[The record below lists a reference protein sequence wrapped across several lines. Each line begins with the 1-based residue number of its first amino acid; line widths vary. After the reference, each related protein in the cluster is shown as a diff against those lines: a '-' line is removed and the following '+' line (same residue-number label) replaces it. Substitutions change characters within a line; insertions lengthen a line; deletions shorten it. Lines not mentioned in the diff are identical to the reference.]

1 MRKSRL
7 FLVINCF
14 ILSMGFYL
22 NGLYYPSWSQNHS
35 KNNFLNYNSLLNSS
49 NSSTWSRIWEV
60 DSSIG
65 EEIVTDLS
73 NNVYIVG
80 RIYYNFDNLIFNIK
94 YDKYGYEQWN
104 ITWKFNSTCDIA
116 GFTADTQYNIYNLV
130 NLHYQEKS
138 ILMKIDKTGKSVWN
152 KTIAGDAE
160 CIYLDKHDNI
170 YISGYIWDGSRD
182 ELHIYLKKFN
192 KNGISQCNHSFLMD
206 DIINLFGVPCT
217 IMVDHLN
224 QTYMAGILFTNGF
237 KDGDIH
243 SFGRYHPAPLIFTCI
258 YNSSGNL
265 VSYNMWRILD
275 YYISTSMIF
284 DTSSNLYLIGAD
296 KLISRNIILK
306 YSSSGHLLLTTPD
319 WQKDAI
325 VDSSEFWERITLD
338 SYNNIYCC
346 GTNHY
351 FTGKPNSEFYLVKF
365 NNEGNF
371 EFDGAWNNLCDA
383 WCRDIYIDSNLS
395 IYLTGNR
402 DKRALVLKNPVFGE
416 FSNPPYINPYITI
429 NLIITLASIFGI
441 LGMVGVYFYIRFRKR
456 SH

>member
-14 ILSMGFYL
+14 ILSMGFL
-22 NGLYYPSWSQNHS
+22 LIGLYYPSWSQNHS

-80 RIYYNFDNLIFNIK
+80 RIYENFDDSIFNIK

-104 ITWKFNSTCDIA
+104 TIWKFNSPCDIA
-116 GFTADTQYNIYNLV
+116 GFTVDTQYNIYNLV
-130 NLHYQEKS
+130 KLQYHDKS

-152 KTIAGDAE
+152 KTIAGDAR

-170 YISGYIWDGSRD
+170 YISGNIWDGSKD

-192 KNGISQCNHSFLMD
+192 KNGISQYNHSFLMD
-206 DIINLFGVPCT
+206 DFINSFGYPCT

-224 QTYMAGILFTNGF
+224 QTYVAGILFTSGF
-237 KDGDIH
+237 NDENYH
-243 SFGRYHPAPLIFTCI
+243 SFGRYTSAPHIFTCI

-296 KLISRNIILK
+296 KLISRNMVLK
-306 YSSSGHLLLTTPD
+306 YNSSGYLQLTTLD

-325 VDSSEFWERITLD
+325 VYSIEFWAHIALD
-338 SYNNIYCC
+338 SYNNIYCG
-346 GTNHY
+346 GTNYY
-351 FTGKPNSEFYLVKF
+351 FTGKPNNELYLVKF
-365 NNEGNF
+365 NNEGNL
-371 EFDGAWNNLCDA
+371 EFDGAWNLGDA
-383 WCRDIYIDSNLS
+383 WCGDIYIDSNLS
-395 IYLTGNR
+395 IYLTGVR
-402 DKRALVLKNPVFGE
+402 DKRALVLKNPIFGE
-416 FSNPPYINPYITI
+416 FSNPPYIDI
-429 NLIITLASIFGI
+429 NLIITLISIFGI
-441 LGMVGVYFYIRFRKR
+441 SGMVGIYFYIRFRKR
-456 SH
+456 SR

>member
-7 FLVINCF
+7 FLAINCF
-14 ILSMGFYL
+14 ILSMGFL
-22 NGLYYPSWSQNHS
+22 LTGLYYPFWSQNHS

-49 NSSTWSRIWEV
+49 NPSTWSQIWEV
-60 DSSIG
+60 DSSVG

-80 RIYYNFDNLIFNIK
+80 RIYEYPEDSIFNIK

-104 ITWKFNSTCDIA
+104 TTWKFDSNCDIA
-116 GFTADTQYNIYNLV
+116 GFTADTQYHIYNLV
-130 NLHYQEKS
+130 KFYYPEKKS
-138 ILMKIDKTGKSVWN
+138 ILMKIDNTGKSVWN
-152 KTIAGDAE
+152 KTIAGDAG

-206 DIINLFGVPCT
+206 DIINLFGFPCT

-224 QTYMAGILFTNGF
+224 QTYVAGILWTSGF
-237 KDGDIH
+237 KDEHYH

-265 VSYNMWRILD
+265 VSYNMWSILD
-275 YYISTSMIF
+275 YYISSIMIF

-306 YSSSGHLLLTTPD
+306 YNSSGHLQFTTPD

-325 VDSSEFWERITLD
+325 VDSSEFWEHITLD
-338 SYNNIYCC
+338 SYNNIYCG

-351 FTGKPNSEFYLVKF
+351 FTGKPNSELYLVKF

-371 EFDGAWNNLCDA
+371 EFDGAWNNLSDT

-395 IYLTGNR
+395 VYLTGDR
-402 DKRALVLKNPVFGE
+402 DKRALILKNPVFGE
-416 FSNPPYINPYITI
+416 FSNPPYINI
-429 NLIITLASIFGI
+429 NLIITLTSIFGI
-441 LGMVGVYFYIRFRKR
+441 SGMVGVYFYIRFRKR
-456 SH
+456 SR